1 MQEGLY
7 NNLPGIMASQ
17 RRTKQNL
24 ACFLNDKIFDSS
36 FKNTSTETSENNI
49 SCGKKVSLNNTTTTT
64 KNEIN
69 TTTDS
74 NTLTNSNI
82 KKGNRK
88 QKKVASA
95 NTLGSAM
102 QSILI
107 DDKLAS
113 PTLGGIGKEKK
124 EDYWYYDKESDGF
137 YYEFAGSRGWRK
149 RNKNT
154 PIQSLPQTTQ
164 TFKSKNPLPMEIPHP
179 HDNENVPNYFYN
191 EFSTNKSSS
200 SILPSTSS
208 SGSLTNKV
216 YDPHSDGYYYN
227 MGSVEGWKRR
237 TDSVTSSSKNS
248 CSSPIFNNQQSIR
261 SQVQSNE
268 SAISYDNEWIING
281 KEGDNKNINEF
292 GSSAQSTGSSA
303 ASSILD
309 EGFRPKFFIPNQ
321 NSITSRTYASYFDNL
336 PSNRDQQ
343 RLLQHLSKNDSIK
356 QSVYGISINKNNH
369 TRNFD
374 VELQQENNQLG
385 SKINYLKTREPQIF
399 DNVESCTF
407 VDPLY
412 EYNDIFLASDL
423 NKAFSTSECFNDRSN
438 LIDTTNRD
446 VWGFRTTNSDGGSY
460 ICGGEETDYKA
471 LEQIWQNLDNNLLT
485 GGEIGC
491 TN

>member
-1 MQEGLY
+1 MQERLS
-7 NNLPGIMASQ
+7 NFSSIMASQ

-24 ACFLNDKIFDSS
+24 ACFLNDKIFDNS
-36 FKNTSTETSENNI
+36 FKNAPTETSENNI
-49 SCGKKVSLNNTTTTT
+49 SCGKKVSLNNTT
-64 KNEIN
+64 KSEIN
-69 TTTDS
+69 TIES
-74 NTLTNSNI
+74 NNTPTNGNV

-113 PTLGGIGKEKK
+113 PTLGGGAGKEKK

-179 HDNENVPNYFYN
+179 HDNENLPNYFYS
-191 EFSTNKSSS
+191 EFNTNK

-281 KEGDNKNINEF
+281 KDGDNKNINEF

-321 NSITSRTYASYFDNL
+321 NSITSRTYASYFDNI
-336 PSNRDQQ
+336 STNRNQQ
-343 RLLQHLSKNDSIK
+343 RHLQQLPKNDSIK
-356 QSVYGISINKNNH
+356 QGSFEIQTNKKNVN
-369 TRNFD
+369 RNFD
-374 VELQQENNQLG
+374 VEMQQENNE
-385 SKINYLKTREPQIF
+385 INNKLNYFKTREPQMF
-399 DNVESCTF
+399 GNNESCTF
-407 VDPLY
+407 IAQNY
-412 EYNDIFLASDL
+412 EYNDVFLASDL

-438 LIDTTNRD
+438 LIDSTNRD
-446 VWGFRTTNSDGGSY
+446 VWGFRTTNSESGSF

>member
-1 MQEGLY
+1 MQERLH
-7 NNLPGIMASQ
+7 NLPTIMASQ

-24 ACFLNDKIFDSS
+24 ACFLSDKIFDNS
-36 FKNTSTETSENNI
+36 FKTPSTETAESSNISNCKKMSPNTVIKNDINTVENNTPT
-49 SCGKKVSLNNTTTTT
+49 SS
-64 KNEIN
+64 
-69 TTTDS
+69 S
-74 NTLTNSNI
+74 I

-88 QKKVASA
+88 QKKAVST

-102 QSILI
+102 QSILV
-107 DDKLAS
+107 DDKLSS
-113 PTLGGIGKEKK
+113 PTSVGVGKEKK

-154 PIQSLPQTTQ
+154 PIQSLPQTSQ

-179 HDNENVPNYFYN
+179 HDSENLSNYFYN
-191 EFSTNKSSS
+191 DFNTNNKT
-200 SILPSTSS
+200 ILPSTSS

-248 CSSPIFNNQQSIR
+248 CSSPIFNNQQPIR

-268 SAISYDNEWIING
+268 SAISYDNEWVINNG
-281 KEGDNKNINEF
+281 KDGDSKNINEF
-292 GSSAQSTGSSA
+292 GSSVQSTGSSA

-309 EGFRPKFFIPNQ
+309 EGFQPKFFIPNQ
-321 NSITSRTYASYFDNL
+321 NSITSKTYASYFDNI
-336 PSNRDQQ
+336 STNKNQH
-343 RLLQHLSKNDSIK
+343 LLQHPPKNDSGK
-356 QSVYGISINKNNH
+356 QSVFDMSINNKNII
-369 TRNFD
+369 RNLD
-374 VELQQENNQLG
+374 VEMQQENSEITNKFNHF
-385 SKINYLKTREPQIF
+385 KIREPQVF
-399 DNVESCTF
+399 VN
-407 VDPLY
+407 VDPSTYMNQGY
-412 EYNDIFLASDL
+412 EYNDMFLTNDL

-446 VWGFRTTNSDGGSY
+446 VWGFRTTISEGGSY
-460 ICGGEETDYKA
+460 TCGGEETDYKA